1 MAAVERETWVAVVQT
16 GDEEHEQET
25 ELVTVEYR
33 DGKPSVIDVWNGQR
47 IELLEPASAAAE
59 EEHRARRAA

>member
-1 MAAVERETWVAVVQT
+1 MAALERETWVAVVQT
-16 GDEEHEQET
+16 GDDEHDQET

-33 DGKPSVIDVWNGQR
+33 DGKPYVIDVWNGLR
-47 IELLEPASAAAE
+47 ISLVEPATDEAE